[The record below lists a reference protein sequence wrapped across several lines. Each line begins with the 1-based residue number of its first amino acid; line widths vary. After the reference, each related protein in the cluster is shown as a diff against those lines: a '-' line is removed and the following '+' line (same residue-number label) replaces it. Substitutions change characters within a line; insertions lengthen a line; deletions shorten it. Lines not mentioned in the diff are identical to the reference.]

1 MQLLQADNNAVVS
14 IKGQPFSEL
23 FYLQWL
29 SIATNRLTDIDG
41 LSGPAL
47 ESLILTGF

>member
-1 MQLLQADNNAVVS
+1 MLLLQVDNNAVAS
-14 IKGQPFSEL
+14 FRGQPFSEL
-23 FYLQWL
+23 LYLQWL
-29 SIATNRLTDIDG
+29 SIATNRLTDLDG